1 MRIDNSSVALEVES
15 DDEEAETEEI
25 MIDEEEMEERV
36 HSGRANTSCG
46 CNTAAARHHGRTC
59 TDMDV
64 IVVQA
69 AFPHIF
75 DRQVFRKALILDIGV
90 CIMEEK

>member
-1 MRIDNSSVALEVES
+1 MVGRYTTDRS
-15 DDEEAETEEI
+15 DVQ
-25 MIDEEEMEERV
+25 MYL
-36 HSGRANTSCG
+36 SSCG
-46 CNTAAARHHGRTC
+46 CNTVAARHHGRTC

-75 DRQVFRKALILDIGV
+75 DRQVIRKALILDIGV

>member
-1 MRIDNSSVALEVES
+1 MPQPALKREPLEL
-15 DDEEAETEEI
+15 EL
-25 MIDEEEMEERV
+25 
-36 HSGRANTSCG
+36 G
-46 CNTAAARHHGRTC
+46 CNTAAARRHGRTC

-75 DRQVFRKALILDIGV
+75 DRQLFRKALILDIGV